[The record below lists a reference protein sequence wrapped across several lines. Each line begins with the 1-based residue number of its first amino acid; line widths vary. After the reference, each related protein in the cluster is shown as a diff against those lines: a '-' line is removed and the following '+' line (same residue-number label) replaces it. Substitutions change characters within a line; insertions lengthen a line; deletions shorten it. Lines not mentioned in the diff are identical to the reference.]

1 MIGIHTVGHRN
12 IIVENN
18 QEKGEDN
25 NDISSTNVTS
35 VDISN
40 GNISADN
47 ANCGVYT
54 SNNNGTESVGIRQL
68 MVVSVTLT
76 RDSSLIGMVRKLCS
90 VGECS
95 GSYN

>member
-1 MIGIHTVGHRN
+1 MGVAAHAIRHRE
-12 IIVENN
+12 ITFINN
-18 QEKGEDN
+18 STTGDDN

-68 MVVSVTLT
+68 VVVSVTPT
-76 RDSSLIGMVRKLCS
+76 RGRFSDWYGKKTMFLW
-90 VGECS
+90 
-95 GSYN
+95 

>member
-1 MIGIHTVGHRN
+1 MGVAAYKIGHRE
-12 IIVENN
+12 ITFINN
-18 QEKGEDN
+18 SATGDDN

-35 VDISN
+35 IDISN

-76 RDSSLIGMVRKLCS
+76 RGRFSAWFILKSQKLDIQ
-90 VGECS
+90 
-95 GSYN
+95 